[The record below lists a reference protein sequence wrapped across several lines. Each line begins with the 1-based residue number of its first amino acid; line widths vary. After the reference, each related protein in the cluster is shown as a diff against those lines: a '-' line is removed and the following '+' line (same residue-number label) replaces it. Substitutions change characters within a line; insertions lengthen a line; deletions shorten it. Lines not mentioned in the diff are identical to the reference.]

1 MILELPFE
9 QFNKG
14 KQYRTINIIRSAISM
29 THDGIDN
36 TRVGQHPLVLH
47 FLKGVYNSCPPA
59 LKYLVT
65 MDVDMVF

>member
-1 MILELPFE
+1 
-9 QFNKG
+9 
-14 KQYRTINIIRSAISM
+14 M